1 MSAHSAAAVRISS
14 RGPKASRFGT
24 HRRAGSGPR
33 PRHGT
38 YSRCGSPAAARIHQ
52 RLPVPQPYIVD
63 SRLVGLECLESKV
76 LFGGKRLR
84 RDLMEIVRL
93 LGQRDVALD
102 VGLLQ
107 LQLVRFDEEVL
118 E

>member
-1 MSAHSAAAVRISS
+1 MELIVGADLLQLRV
-14 RGPKASRFGT
+14 GV
-24 HRRAGSGPR
+24 
-33 PRHGT
+33 
-38 YSRCGSPAAARIHQ
+38 HQ

-76 LFGGKRLR
+76 LFGGKRLC

-93 LGQRDVALD
+93 LRQRDVALD

-107 LQLVRFDEEVL
+107 LQLVRFDEQCWNNPGTTPDSSKEPPKTSTAAAAGSR
-118 E
+118 